1 MTFHAAPLIDSLTD
15 RFSQVEGALCDSKIT
30 AVSLTL
36 ACPDLPFR
44 GLPTGLGDFLYW
56 ARPGEDHHLLGV
68 DTAMLCTAQGVR
80 RFEELGAKLST
91 AKDSWF
97 HTDPDGTGFSPI
109 LFSGF
114 AFAPGNGSA
123 SLPNASLRLPLATL
137 QRKEMARALTFSWH
151 KERGTDTALILDEW
165 KRAARQLVQA
175 VVRPLAPPPAA
186 NSLHRLKVKPDDD
199 AWLKRVGKA
208 VDAIQSGVMEKVV
221 LTRRLKVAA
230 PRRFDPARL
239 MTILSYR
246 YPGCVLL
253 AQADKQGVAV
263 AATPERLVGLKDG
276 QVSSDALAGTLR
288 RDPEEAKDQMLGAA
302 LKQSAKDLHEH
313 RLVVDQIIRRLS
325 PLCTGIKAATAPR
338 LLQLRSL
345 QHLWTPVTAVAKPG
359 VNLLDL
365 AANLHPTPAVG
376 GVPREAALAWLA
388 ENEEERFGW
397 YTGAFGWMTPS
408 GDGDLSVVL
417 RCAYLHDVYAE
428 LSAGAGIVA
437 DSNPM
442 SELEETDLKFQAML
456 EALEDA

>member
-15 RFSQVEGALCDSKIT
+15 HFSQVERALHDPAVA

-44 GLPTGLGDFLYW
+44 GLPTGLNDFLYW
-56 ARPGEDHHLLGV
+56 ARPSEDHHLLGLG
-68 DTAMLCTAQGVR
+68 TAMLCASEGSS
-80 RFEELGAKLST
+80 RFIELNAKLIS
-91 AKDSWF
+91 AKDGWF
-97 HTDPDGTGFSPI
+97 HADPGGTGFTPI

-114 AFAPGNGSA
+114 AFASGKSTEC
-123 SLPNASLRLPLATL
+123 LPNASLRLPLATL
-137 QRKEMARALTFSWH
+137 QRKGMARVLTFSWH
-151 KERGTDTALILDEW
+151 KERGIDATLILEEW
-165 KRAARQLVQA
+165 KQAARQLIQA
-175 VVRPLAPPPAA
+175 VVMPLAPPPAA
-186 NSLHRLKVKPDDD
+186 NALHRLKVMPDDNT
-199 AWLKRVGKA
+199 WLERVGKA

-239 MTILSYR
+239 MTTLSYR

-253 AQADKQGVAV
+253 AQADEQGVAV

-302 LKQSAKDLHEH
+302 LKQSVKDLHEH
-313 RLVVDQIIRRLS
+313 RLVVDQIIRRLA

-345 QHLWTPVTAVAKPG
+345 QHLWTPVTAHAKPG

-365 AANLHPTPAVG
+365 AASLHPTPAVG

-388 ENEEERFGW
+388 KNEEERFGW

-408 GDGDLSVVL
+408 GDGDLSVIL
-417 RCAYLHDVYAE
+417 RCAYLHDAYAE

-437 DSNPM
+437 DSNPI